1 MESKLINYSFTLET
15 EQDLL
20 DDVNTRVKNSRITK
34 DFGNQKWQYGT
45 EESYLKDLIHYWIN
59 DYDWRAQE
67 KKINAFSHYKIEID
81 KIPIHFIYE
90 KGSGENP
97 KPLILSHGWPWTF
110 WDYQKIIGP
119 LAHPERYGGNIDDSF
134 DVIVPSLPGYGF
146 STPLK
151 ETGINYWKTSDLWV
165 RLMKDILGYEKFFAH
180 GGDWGAAVT
189 LQLGHKY
196 SKVVPA
202 VHTHMTIP
210 IDVFT
215 NPQPGADDYGEDEK
229 KWYEKNI
236 DFATEGNGYFQ
247 IQATKPQTLSYGLN
261 DSPVGLL
268 AWLIEKRRSWSDCE
282 GNIENCFSKDDL
294 INTTMIYWLS
304 ESFGTSARYYYE
316 AVHNPWQP
324 SHDRHP
330 MVESATGFTI
340 FEGDV
345 IFRPK
350 EWMKKEHNIQYWNV
364 AKTGGHFAPM
374 EKPEFLTKEIRKF
387 FSSYRKL
394 I

>member
-1 MESKLINYSFTLET
+1 MESKLIDYSFTLET

-20 DDVNTRVKNSRITK
+20 DDVNTRIKNSRITK

-119 LAHPERYGGNIDDSF
+119 LAHPERYGGNIEDSF

-165 RLMKDILGYEKFFAH
+165 RLMRDVLGYEKFFAH

-202 VHTHMTIP
+202 VHTHMAIP

-236 DFATEGNGYFQ
+236 NFATEGNGYFQ

-364 AKTGGHFAPM
+364 AKSGGHFAPM
-374 EKPEFLTKEIRKF
+374 EKPEF
-387 FSSYRKL
+387 
-394 I
+394 

>member
-1 MESKLINYSFTLET
+1 MESKLIDYSFTLET

-202 VHTHMTIP
+202 VHTHMAIP

-236 DFATEGNGYFQ
+236 NFATEGNGYFQ

-364 AKTGGHFAPM
+364 AKTGGHFATM

>member
-1 MESKLINYSFTLET
+1 MESKLIDYSFTLET

-67 KKINAFSHYKIEID
+67 KKINTFSHYKIEID

-110 WDYQKIIGP
+110 WDYQKI
-119 LAHPERYGGNIDDSF
+119 
-134 DVIVPSLPGYGF
+134 
-146 STPLK
+146 
-151 ETGINYWKTSDLWV
+151 
-165 RLMKDILGYEKFFAH
+165 FAH

-236 DFATEGNGYFQ
+236 NFATEGNGYFQ

-364 AKTGGHFAPM
+364 AKSGGHFAPM